1 MAKEKQEKNIMGRT
15 FDFILAGAAII
26 VGIMLLTGHGDIF
39 MKGGNTQLRKAKYD
53 EKKMTKCSGVALLLI
68 GIATGIDSYTT
79 GLAAKIGYIIVLIL
93 ILAGL
98 MLYLKYKCAKK

>member
-15 FDFILAGAAII
+15 FDFILAGDAII
-26 VGIMLLTGHGDIF
+26 VGIILLTGHGDIF

-53 EKKMTKCSGVALLLI
+53 EKKMTKGSGVALLLI

>member
-53 EKKMTKCSGVALLLI
+53 EKKMTKGSGVLVI
-68 GIATGIDSYTT
+68 
-79 GLAAKIGYIIVLIL
+79 

-98 MLYLKYKCAKK
+98 MLYLKYKCTKN

>member
-1 MAKEKQEKNIMGRT
+1 MEDQEKKMGRT
-15 FDFILAGAAII
+15 FDFILAGAALI

-39 MKGGNTQLRKAKYD
+39 LKGGNTQLRQAKYD
-53 EKKMTKCSGVALLLI
+53 EKKMSKGSGVALILI

-79 GLAAKIGYIIVLIL
+79 TLAAKIGYIIVLVL

-98 MLYLKYKCAKK
+98 MLYLKYKCQK

>member
-1 MAKEKQEKNIMGRT
+1 MGRT

-53 EKKMTKCSGVALLLI
+53 EKKMTTGVALLLI

>member
-1 MAKEKQEKNIMGRT
+1 MGRT

-53 EKKMTKCSGVALLLI
+53 EKKDDKRFRRSPAPYRYRYGNRLLHYRACSQDRIYYSPDPYSCRINVI
-68 GIATGIDSYTT
+68 SEI
-79 GLAAKIGYIIVLIL
+79 
-93 ILAGL
+93 
-98 MLYLKYKCAKK
+98 

>member
-26 VGIMLLTGHGDIF
+26 VGIMLLTGYGDIF

-53 EKKMTKCSGVALLLI
+53 EKKMTKGSGVALLLI